1 MAEPLTRLSARGDDL
16 PVLWAPLDRVGV
28 RALLDEY
35 GPTPGHWG
43 GLRLGWGRVRWWT
56 SIRSAGEQRLQHVA
70 PGAQHRLHTRRE
82 GTGQPVPPVAVGDD
96 RLATGREAVR
106 DARRWR
112 AWEGARHQHAWRVY
126 DLPPAGVRR
135 ARTTASGAWSVT
147 AAGLWPCGPRQDH
160 GPARPQGKSMR
171 SALEP
176 RGLPVATAVVPGP
189 RAEAPLEGPAIPQ
202 VRERLGRCG
211 RLSGGDA
218 PRAALDP
225 RAPSHAGGDDDVGP
239 WSESQRPPVRWAGAR
254 APVWTGEPTV
264 SLLHRQPPDSTR
276 ERRAAGGA
284 PAEPVPAAVAGTPSP
299 WLERR
304 LGLRSCQLA
313 RAGAPGRRA
322 RLAPAQAES
331 TALQRRGRGRRHGP
345 DPTARRA
352 AVATTRG
359 RSRVQGWRRG
369 REKAPRGERPG
380 RRQGRRAATGR
391 RAGDV
396 PGRGSRDPQAVA
408 AVVRQVGG
416 RVSGTTP
423 PAAPRSLQ
431 AAVLAYRHASRVE
444 RARGRLPGR
453 PVSLTPLELARDDP
467 ATGLSRVWSL
477 GVRGLT
483 RLACRVRQRVATAKT
498 TLAGVDVGHPTR
510 TTARPTA
517 ERRLQV
523 FPGRTRTLIR
533 EGRRRRR
540 HLTPLSRVHHR
551 ILTLLDFPADIDTR
565 LCPDS
570 HQPP

>member
-56 SIRSAGEQRLQHVA
+56 SIRSAGDQRLQHVA

-176 RGLPVATAVVPGP
+176 QGLPVATAVVPGP

-211 RLSGGDA
+211 RLSGGDG

-313 RAGAPGRRA
+313 RAGAQGLRA
-322 RLAPAQAES
+322 RLATAQAES
-331 TALQRRGRGRRHGP
+331 
-345 DPTARRA
+345 
-352 AVATTRG
+352 
-359 RSRVQGWRRG
+359 
-369 REKAPRGERPG
+369 
-380 RRQGRRAATGR
+380 TGR

-396 PGRGSRDPQAVA
+396 PGRGSRDPEAVA

-431 AAVLAYRHASRVE
+431 AAVLADRHASRVE